1 MCSPVLSLGPGVYGY
16 DESTD
21 DHSTA
26 DAADP
31 VPSSASGLAAATAGS
46 HATAGKTR
54 ILTHTQHTH
63 THALSGP
70 SPSLTCSDVSVLVAA
85 DTQWV
90 RLYLIQRSEIFED
103 KHTSTFPLIH
113 TLSFQLP
120 LL

>member
-26 DAADP
+26 DATDP

-63 THALSGP
+63 TRFIWTQSQ
-70 SPSLTCSDVSVLVAA
+70 A
-85 DTQWV
+85 DMFGCV
-90 RLYLIQRSEIFED
+90 CFS
-103 KHTSTFPLIH
+103 SC
-113 TLSFQLP
+113 
-120 LL
+120 